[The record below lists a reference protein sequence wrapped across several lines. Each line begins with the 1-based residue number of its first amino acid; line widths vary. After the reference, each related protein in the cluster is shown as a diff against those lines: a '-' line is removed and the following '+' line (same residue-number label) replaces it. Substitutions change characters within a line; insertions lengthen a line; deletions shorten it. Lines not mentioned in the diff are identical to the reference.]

1 MVVAIGMD
9 DPQGQDSTV
18 MHRADE
24 VLFDESVDLFQCLV
38 NGKRRGISV
47 FIRSH
52 RLHDE
57 GNMGF
62 CQTEIRYVFSSR
74 YINTYFR

>member
-18 MHRADE
+18 MHGADE
-24 VLFDESVDLFQCLV
+24 VRLDEGVDLFQGLV
-38 NGKRRGISV
+38 NGKRRCISV

-57 GNMGF
+57 GECGVLSNRNKTHIF
-62 CQTEIRYVFSSR
+62 K
-74 YINTYFR
+74 